1 MTSSFGTVIGTPR
14 DRLPEGLSSTNYDRV
29 TPDLSKAVNDQIDK
43 NIVDT
48 KDFFADMMKI
58 AQLRYDNRDNNLKAL
73 AEFSKA
79 AAEFKQVSDK
89 AAQIKEVYQKRKK
102 QIDGIQ
108 QGVDEKNNL
117 DVAEKEKEEFTDVAA
132 NELIQENT
140 VESSDVAFVITKKDE
155 EEASI
160 QGKYSIDNLNFGAIN
175 ETMVKND
182 AYNMTSLEAGNL
194 YDETLENFHI
204 AVYMDAEK
212 NGINTKGRKWERYY
226 IEKVL
231 PKVETIKE
239 KWMLDHERYKK
250 NIVINGLN
258 DKKKIKISE
267 YINSEK
273 PDTEALINYIIKTSP
288 PNTTKS
294 EAILDIATEIHNSL
308 RNGDQIFSLQ
318 DANRFKNELQFLD
331 ASKST
336 KDKPVYTN
344 LLESNFGPKGS
355 ITTSAL
361 ALINRGIDYATVDP
375 KDIEKAKKNRFI
387 TEVLPQFQEEDGSYT
402 DASKLALMD
411 AWTKEFGINVPFDQ
425 SIMSLEAQ
433 SSTSNRFGTNY
444 GAYSVPGQGDPFL
457 DIYTEMEGE
466 LLSQVNDQKTR
477 GSRYTKLPSSRK
489 DELILAYADFKNLMN
504 LSESGNQGLDNRQR
518 IQENKDKVIT
528 KLLKGDYAN
537 KIKAPDFNTGQ
548 PKDVEADSNYFLEDK
563 SRIDSEEFASPIE
576 KNNLEISR
584 AAIERGDIAG
594 AYTPYWQNVSKKVGM
609 PGPDFLLQRLKA
621 TKGIKDGFV
630 VDKGIYDLTREDF
643 YELHRNSN
651 AHSSINVF
659 NKTNDKGK
667 KNSEIMLNSLRAKDI
682 NGDLVSDGYYT
693 INIRGGQ
700 NLVRDNGDKLTLN
713 QLINMKA
720 DNVGRYKIPYSVL
733 KELKTYGPPGKPII
747 GDLLNKEFDENSQSI
762 VASLAWH
769 MQLEKMN
776 GIRGVG
782 LNDKQVKTLFPHS
795 DLTVEERELVDT
807 FMPNLKDLPYFSK
820 PHTIML
826 DVMNVVM
833 SPNEAAQNKVFEEKI
848 PFDKLQEFTASK
860 GLGTDILNYNQ
871 LNVKHQKELIKFLK
885 LKKKKTD
892 FGFDLI
898 DIDYKEPKPYKRKTR
913 R

>member
-73 AEFSKA
+73 AEFSAA

-140 VESSDVAFVITKKDE
+140 VESSDVAFVITRKDE

-160 QGKYSIDNLNFGAIN
+160 QGKYSLDNLNFADIN
-175 ETMVKND
+175 DTMVKKD
-182 AYNMTSLEAGNL
+182 AYNMTSLEASNSW
-194 YDETLENFHI
+194 DEVEENFNI
-204 AVYMDAEK
+204 AVFMDAEK

-226 IEKVL
+226 IEKVI
-231 PKVETIKE
+231 PKLETLKE
-239 KWMLDHERYKK
+239 KWMLGHETYKK
-250 NIVINGLN
+250 NIVASGLN
-258 DKKKIKISE
+258 NKKKIKISE

-288 PNTTKS
+288 PGTTKS

-308 RNGDQIFSLQ
+308 RNKDGRFSIQ
-318 DANRFKNELQFLD
+318 DAQRFKNELQFLD

-344 LLESNFGPKGS
+344 LLESNFGTKGS

-361 ALINRGIDYATVDP
+361 ALINRGIDYATIDP
-375 KDIEKAKKNRFI
+375 AVEQKARKDRFI
-387 TEVLPQFQEEDGSYT
+387 TTVLPQFAEEDGSYT
-402 DASKLALMD
+402 DKSKLAIMD
-411 AWTKEFGINVPFDQ
+411 AWQEEFGSTVPFDQ

-548 PKDVEADSNYFLEDK
+548 PKDIEADSNYFLEDK

-594 AYTPYWQNVSKKVGM
+594 AYTPYWQNVSKK
-609 PGPDFLLQRLKA
+609 
-621 TKGIKDGFV
+621 
-630 VDKGIYDLTREDF
+630 TRD
-643 YELHRNSN
+643 
-651 AHSSINVF
+651 
-659 NKTNDKGK
+659 
-667 KNSEIMLNSLRAKDI
+667 
-682 NGDLVSDGYYT
+682 
-693 INIRGGQ
+693 
-700 NLVRDNGDKLTLN
+700 
-713 QLINMKA
+713 
-720 DNVGRYKIPYSVL
+720 P
-733 KELKTYGPPGKPII
+733 
-747 GDLLNKEFDENSQSI
+747 
-762 VASLAWH
+762 
-769 MQLEKMN
+769 
-776 GIRGVG
+776 
-782 LNDKQVKTLFPHS
+782 
-795 DLTVEERELVDT
+795 
-807 FMPNLKDLPYFSK
+807 
-820 PHTIML
+820 
-826 DVMNVVM
+826 
-833 SPNEAAQNKVFEEKI
+833 
-848 PFDKLQEFTASK
+848 
-860 GLGTDILNYNQ
+860 GTDCL
-871 LNVKHQKELIKFLK
+871 LK
-885 LKKKKTD
+885 
-892 FGFDLI
+892 
-898 DIDYKEPKPYKRKTR
+898 R
-913 R
+913 